1 MTVSRRAALAA
12 GVLGGAA
19 VMATGGASAAQAAP
33 SGPGPNPPVAGESD
47 SVRRLRQQLNLAAVG
62 DRSLERDAGGRC
74 VVVAPAGVHVLKRP
88 LMIGGNTTL
97 RAAGATFTSDI
108 AVQPQTYH
116 KDKNQHS
123 PEPTY
128 PDSFV
133 SVGAVNSREATLLL
147 NAVPDDCTG
156 YRAAGN
162 IRLEGGT
169 WDPTAHF
176 VRNATGDDRAR
187 ATAAPPMNAITFEHT
202 YDVELSG
209 VTVRN
214 VKWWHGVELN
224 AVHTVT
230 VSECRF
236 EGWVEA
242 PTAGLWHGEAVQLD
256 LPTDGTTWGGV
267 ADNTPTTNVRIIDN
281 YCGASQEYPGWG
293 KLTGSHTGAPG
304 AVHSDVWIERN
315 LIENAK
321 WDAIGPMNTS
331 RVVIRENT
339 IRSSWGGV
347 YVKSISPN
355 PNGTIDIMGNDIT
368 LTEGSTRPA
377 VGVNATNAA
386 LPVGDVAV
394 YANTVRGGGFSYS
407 ANVTFR
413 REPQR

>member
-19 VMATGGASAAQAAP
+19 ALSTAGAPAAQAA
-33 SGPGPNPPVAGESD
+33 SSAAGPNPTVAGESD
-47 SVRRLRQQLNLAAVG
+47 SVGKLRRQLNLAAAG
-62 DRSLERDAGGRC
+62 DRSLARDAGGRC
-74 VVVAPAGVHVLKRP
+74 VVVAPPGVHVLKRP
-88 LMIGGNTTL
+88 LVIGGNTTL
-97 RAAGATFTSDI
+97 RAHGATFTSDV
-108 AVQPQTYH
+108 AVKAQTYT
-116 KDKNQHS
+116 KDTNQHS

-128 PDSFV
+128 PATFT
-133 SVGAVNSREATLLL
+133 SVAAVNGRDATLLL
-147 NAVPDDCTG
+147 NYVPDGCTG
-156 YRAAGN
+156 HQAPGN
-162 IRLEGGT
+162 IRLEGGI

-202 YDVELSG
+202 NNVELSG

-224 AVHTVT
+224 AVRTAT
-230 VSECRF
+230 VSDCRF
-236 EGWVEA
+236 EGWIEA

-256 LPTDGTTWGGV
+256 LPIAGTAWGG
-267 ADNTPTTNVRIIDN
+267 AEDGTPTTDIRIIDN
-281 YCGASQEYPGWG
+281 YCGPSQDHPGWG

-339 IRSSWGGV
+339 IRACWGGV

-355 PNGTIDIMGNDIT
+355 PNETVDIMGNDIT
-368 LTEGSTRPA
+368 LVEGSTRPA
-377 VGVNATNAA
+377 VGVNATNAQ
-386 LPVGDVAV
+386 LPVSDVAV
-394 YANTVRGGGFSYS
+394 YANTVRGGGFGYS

>member
-1 MTVSRRAALAA
+1 MNMSRRAALAA

-19 VMATGGASAAQAAP
+19 AVTAGGAAAAQAA
-33 SGPGPNPPVAGESD
+33 SAEPGPNPLVAGESA
-47 SVRRLRQQLNLAAVG
+47 SVRRLRTLLNLAARG

-74 VVVAPAGVHVLKRP
+74 VVVASPGVHVLKRP
-88 LMIGGNTTL
+88 LVIGGDTTL
-97 RAAGATFTSDI
+97 RADGATFTSDV
-108 AVQPQTYH
+108 AVKPQTYY

-133 SVGAVNSREATLLL
+133 SVAAVNSREATLLI

-156 YRAAGN
+156 HRAPGN
-162 IRLEGGT
+162 IRLEGGI

-176 VRNATGDDRAR
+176 VRNATGDDRAK
-187 ATAAPPMNAITFEHT
+187 ATDAPPMNAITFEHT
-202 YDVELSG
+202 HHVELHK

-224 AVHTVT
+224 AVRTAT

-236 EGWVEA
+236 EGWIEA

-256 LPTDGTTWGGV
+256 VATTGTTWGGV
-267 ADNTPTTNVRIIDN
+267 ADNTPATDIRVIDS
-281 YCGASQEYPGWG
+281 YCGRSQDYPGWG
-293 KLTGSHTGAPG
+293 KIIGSHTGAPG

-315 LIENAK
+315 LIEHAK

-339 IRSSWGGV
+339 IRSCWGGV
-347 YVKSISPN
+347 YVKSINPN
-355 PNGTIDIMGNDIT
+355 PNETVDIMGNDIT
-368 LTEGSTRPA
+368 LVDGSTRPA
-377 VGVNATNAA
+377 VGVNATNAQ
-386 LPVGDVAV
+386 LPVSDVAV
-394 YANTVRGGGFSYS
+394 YANIVSGGGFSYS

>member
-19 VMATGGASAAQAAP
+19 AVTTGGASAAQAVSRAA
-33 SGPGPNPPVAGESD
+33 GPNPVVEGEAD
-47 SVRRLRQQLNLAAVG
+47 NVRRLRRQLDLAAAG

-74 VVVAPAGVHVLKRP
+74 VVVAAAGVHVLKRP
-88 LMIGGNTTL
+88 LVIGGDTTL
-97 RAAGATFTSDI
+97 RANGATFTSDI
-108 AVQPQTYH
+108 AVKPQTYT
-116 KDKNQHS
+116 KDQNQHS

-133 SVGAVNSREATLLL
+133 SVAAVNGRDATLLI
-147 NAVPDDCTG
+147 NDVPGDCTG
-156 YRAAGN
+156 YRAPGN
-162 IRLEGGT
+162 IRLEGGI

-202 YDVELSG
+202 HHVELSQ

-224 AVHTVT
+224 AVRTAT
-230 VSECRF
+230 VSDCRF

-256 LPTDGTTWGGV
+256 LAATGTAWGGV
-267 ADNTPTTNVRIIDN
+267 ADNTPATDIRIVGN
-281 YCGASQEYPGWG
+281 YCGRSQQYPGWG
-293 KLTGSHTGAPG
+293 KLTGSHTGAAG
-304 AVHSDVWIERN
+304 AVHSEVWIERN
-315 LIENAK
+315 LIEHAK

-339 IRSSWGGV
+339 IRACWGGV

-355 PNGTIDIMGNDIT
+355 PNETIDIMGNDIT
-368 LTEGSTRPA
+368 LVDGSTRPA
-377 VGVNATNAA
+377 VGVNATNAQ
-386 LPVGDVAV
+386 LPVSDVAV
-394 YANTVRGGGFSYS
+394 YANTVRGGGFGYS